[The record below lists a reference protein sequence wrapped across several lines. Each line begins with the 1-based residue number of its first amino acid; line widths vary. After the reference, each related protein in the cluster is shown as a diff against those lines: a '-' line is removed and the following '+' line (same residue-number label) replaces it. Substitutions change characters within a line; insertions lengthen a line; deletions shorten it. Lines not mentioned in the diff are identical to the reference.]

1 MTQGKFIVV
10 EGIEGVGKSTNL
22 AFISSLLSDAGI
34 EHLITR
40 EPGGTPMAE
49 NIRNLLLDHGEEPV
63 TAATEVLLFFA
74 ARSQHVQNLIGPTL
88 AEGKWVL
95 CDRFTD
101 SSLAYQGGGRG
112 IDMALLHRLE
122 DFVQLRLRPDKVLIL
137 DMPVDVALGRVARRG
152 DADRLDGESVAFF
165 ERAREVFLQRAAEYP
180 EHYAVIDANQELEK
194 VQTAIRLVLMEMV

>member
-1 MTQGKFIVV
+1 
-10 EGIEGVGKSTNL
+10 
-22 AFISSLLSDAGI
+22 
-34 EHLITR
+34 LITR